1 MGRETEEVP
10 VSTPLLE
17 ISGVTKRFGNVAA
30 VDSVSLSI
38 DQGEVVGLIGP
49 NGSGKTTL
57 IHCITGALVPEE
69 GQIRFNGE
77 DITGAAPFRVARKG
91 IARSFQNLEDFPT
104 LSVLDHLMLATQH
117 GKPVLGRRTPDEGA
131 HQLLSE
137 LALSHMAERPAGEL
151 SYGQRKLLGIA
162 MARIREPELMI
173 MDEPTAG
180 VNPVLAQSIVAELR
194 RLATSGQTIILVEHD
209 IPLVISLV
217 SRLIVM
223 SSGAIIA
230 DGHPDEVRSDPDVR
244 EAYFGR

>member
-1 MGRETEEVP
+1 
-10 VSTPLLE
+10 
-17 ISGVTKRFGNVAA
+17 KRFGSVAA

-69 GQIRFNGE
+69 GRIRFNGE
-77 DITGAAPFRVARKG
+77 EITGAAPFRVARKG

-162 MARIREPELMI
+162 KIGRASCRERAQARAGGEP
-173 MDEPTAG
+173 
-180 VNPVLAQSIVAELR
+180 
-194 RLATSGQTIILVEHD
+194 
-209 IPLVISLV
+209 
-217 SRLIVM
+217 
-223 SSGAIIA
+223 
-230 DGHPDEVRSDPDVR
+230 
-244 EAYFGR
+244 